1 MSHSEKIEI
10 NGSPEQV
17 WAHYADVSS
26 WKLWDVEVKDVY
38 LDKGLTLHSKGFL
51 QARNG
56 PKAKIQIV
64 ECEPNSLFTVE
75 SKLPFC
81 VMNFQHYIVKNNKTV
96 EVEHS
101 VIFSGLLAPLFSLLI
116 GSRIYKSLPN
126 TLDGLKKAVEGM

>member
-26 WKLWDVEVKDVY
+26 WKLWDCEVKDVY
-38 LDKGLTLHSKGFL
+38 LDKGLTLHSKGVL

-64 ECEPNSLFTVE
+64 DCEQNSHFTVE

-81 VMNFQHYIVKNNKTV
+81 VMTFQHYIVKKNKTV

-101 VIFSGLLAPLFSLLI
+101 VLFNGFLAPLFRFLI
-116 GSRIYKSLPN
+116 GSQIHKSLPN
-126 TLDGLKKAVEGM
+126 TLSGLKKVVESK